1 MLCGGGDSEE
11 EQCGGG
17 LVSLVQLGASSS
29 IDCVLRKPPVDDGG
43 TGIKHFIVELCD
55 ITTNNLWTSVAMTE
69 DGDCL
74 AQEVLH
80 LREGH
85 KYSFRVAAA
94 NRIGQSEPTEGEDV
108 ITKDPWG
115 KPCLVRI
122 YIELW
127 SC

>member
-1 MLCGGGDSEE
+1 M
-11 EQCGGG
+11 
-17 LVSLVQLGASSS
+17 
-29 IDCVLRKPPVDDGG
+29 
-43 TGIKHFIVELCD
+43 ELCD

-74 AQEVLH
+74 LQEILH

-94 NRIGQSEPTEGEDV
+94 NRIGQSEPTEGEDI

-115 KPCLVRI
+115 KSASQPAWLSQNIYMICCCRCSRAVRETQ
-122 YIELW
+122 Y
-127 SC
+127 S

>member
-1 MLCGGGDSEE
+1 M
-11 EQCGGG
+11 
-17 LVSLVQLGASSS
+17 
-29 IDCVLRKPPVDDGG
+29 DDGG

-74 AQEVLH
+74 TQEILH

-115 KPCLVRI
+115 KSAGSKHLYDLWCCRCSRAVRETE
-122 YIELW
+122 YSGLD
-127 SC
+127 SNLC

>member
-1 MLCGGGDSEE
+1 M
-11 EQCGGG
+11 
-17 LVSLVQLGASSS
+17 
-29 IDCVLRKPPVDDGG
+29 DDGG

-115 KPCLVRI
+115 KTASLVI
-122 YIELW
+122 LLTELLCCRC
-127 SC
+127 SQPVRETQYPGLDSNLC

>member
-1 MLCGGGDSEE
+1 M
-11 EQCGGG
+11 
-17 LVSLVQLGASSS
+17 
-29 IDCVLRKPPVDDGG
+29 
-43 TGIKHFIVELCD
+43 ELCD

-74 AQEVLH
+74 TQEILH

-115 KPCLVRI
+115 KTETAGWLSQ
-122 YIELW
+122 YHQYYLL
-127 SC
+127 